1 MKTQKEQAQLL
12 KTYFL
17 IPEPI
22 RKFLNDYNSSI
33 DYFHEA
39 IEHCAPQWSSYKQS
53 INTIRNTDLWIE
65 AHIELFPDLIEFRKY
80 IRQKM
85 KEVGVD
91 PHPDFAYKPEY
102 NHYYFKGSRT
112 WELLSKAVKE
122 ESYDT

>member
-33 DYFHEA
+33 DCFHEA
-39 IEHCAPQWSSYKQS
+39 IEHFTPQWSSYRQS

-65 AHIELFPDLIEFRKY
+65 AHIELFPELLEFRKY
-80 IRQKM
+80 VLQKM

-91 PHPDFAYKPEY
+91 ATFRS
-102 NHYYFKGSRT
+102 GSI
-112 WELLSKAVKE
+112 
-122 ESYDT
+122 